1 MHFAEQVKPNN
12 VRHFLLG
19 FGNSGALITTSETL
33 SLKTSLD
40 GHEKGLIDHYLID
53 QFSKFSF

>member
-1 MHFAEQVKPNN
+1 MFGT
-12 VRHFLLG
+12 FLLG